1 MFHLCK
7 SDNIFRHYLSNQL
20 NLFIYLKAL
29 YQVGARPLDCR
40 RLTNEVNDIP
50 SPFKNILTNLL
61 TCKPKDLKNETI
73 PAKSWIESTKRP
85 LLTTLVPYVGSLW
98 LEERAQIANW
108 FDIHI
113 THKDKKFRLS
123 WLGYLTLS
131 HAYTLYIAHHLKSNP
146 KMADI
151 EWKELLLQAWEV
163 QFTGTPE
170 RLTDVNVERVAG
182 TTGRGNVWGV
192 FSSWEGRK
200 LPVGIGCW
208 TPWQLESVCWFTSRM
223 ESRRLCWRRGR
234 AWGTS
239 FSPNFIFIILRHSA
253 WTRFYTLRST
263 GRGSWEKRKTTTMT
277 TTNCTSQKELAPVN
291 VSISRNYIHFS
302 LLPSPPVFLLLHYL

>member
-1 MFHLCK
+1 M
-7 SDNIFRHYLSNQL
+7 
-20 NLFIYLKAL
+20 
-29 YQVGARPLDCR
+29 
-40 RLTNEVNDIP
+40 
-50 SPFKNILTNLL
+50 NLL

-85 LLTTLVPYVGSLW
+85 LLTTLVLYVSSLS

-113 THKDKKFRLS
+113 THKDKKFQLS

-131 HAYTLYIAHHLKSNP
+131 HAYMLYIAHHLKSNP

-182 TTGRGNVWGV
+182 TTGRGNV
-192 FSSWEGRK
+192 
-200 LPVGIGCW
+200 
-208 TPWQLESVCWFTSRM
+208 
-223 ESRRLCWRRGR
+223 
-234 AWGTS
+234 
-239 FSPNFIFIILRHSA
+239 
-253 WTRFYTLRST
+253 
-263 GRGSWEKRKTTTMT
+263 
-277 TTNCTSQKELAPVN
+277 
-291 VSISRNYIHFS
+291 
-302 LLPSPPVFLLLHYL
+302 